1 MEIVVRATVM
11 FAIMYA
17 LLRLLGKRE
26 LGQLAP
32 FELVVLIVM
41 GDLVQQGITHND
53 VSLTGATLAIATFG
67 FWSALLAHLGFRW
80 RKAETLLEGQPAV
93 LVRDGEVL
101 AAGMARH
108 LITLPE
114 LQAEMRLAGI
124 SHLRQV
130 AWAILETEGKISFVR
145 RGRGAPRQQDAESG
159 TAP

>member
-1 MEIVVRATVM
+1 MEIVVRASVM

-26 LGQLAP
+26 LAQLAP

-67 FWSALLAHLGFRW
+67 FWSALLAHLSFRS
-80 RKAETLLEGQPAV
+80 RKAETLLEGEPAV
-93 LVRDGEVL
+93 LVRDGTVIE
-101 AAGMARH
+101 ANMTKH

-114 LQAEMRLAGI
+114 LEAEMRLAGI
-124 SHLRQV
+124 AHLKQV
-130 AWAILETEGKISFVR
+130 AWGILETEGKISFIAKEKR
-145 RGRGAPRQQDAESG
+145 APARKGDEPAS
-159 TAP
+159 A

>member
-53 VSLTGATLAIATFG
+53 VSLTGATLAIVTFG
-67 FWSALLAHLGFRW
+67 FWSALLAHLAFRS
-80 RKAETLLEGQPAV
+80 RKAENLLEGQPAV
-93 LVRDGEVL
+93 LIRAGKVL
-101 AAGMARH
+101 PANMKRH
-108 LITLPE
+108 LITVPE
-114 LQAEMRLAGI
+114 LEAEMRLAGI
-124 SHLRQV
+124 AQLREV
-130 AWAILETEGKISFVR
+130 AWGILETEGKISFI
-145 RGRGAPRQQDAESG
+145 RQDDKPAQPGKDDKAR
-159 TAP
+159 A